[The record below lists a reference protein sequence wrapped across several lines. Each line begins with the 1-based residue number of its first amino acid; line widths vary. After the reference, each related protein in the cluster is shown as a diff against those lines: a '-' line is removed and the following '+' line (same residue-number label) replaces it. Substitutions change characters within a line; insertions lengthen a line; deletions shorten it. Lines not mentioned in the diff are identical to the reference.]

1 MPSLKGKSKLP
12 EPDVLSWQSM
22 RVFDDDDLALSLS
35 HMFAILT
42 SLDEF
47 LSFVLL

>member
-12 EPDVLSWQSM
+12 EPDVLSRQST

-35 HMFAILT
+35 HMFAILA